1 MSDCAPTNLHLTFC
15 QDKINFHCFYS
26 PFMSFYWQTNKKFYW
41 IFWISSQERLS
52 EPVTFISEHT
62 NITWVG
68 LPLSTLLVEGK
79 SDWWC
84 GYDKIWYLSVEE
96 RRGGP
101 GNNPPDY
108 SELIQEPKTLL
119 GSMFSPLPPWRG
131 RQRISPVKEKVRE
144 TVS

>member
-1 MSDCAPTNLHLTFC
+1 M
-15 QDKINFHCFYS
+15 
-26 PFMSFYWQTNKKFYW
+26 
-41 IFWISSQERLS
+41 LS

-68 LPLSTLLVEGK
+68 LPLSTLLLEGK

-84 GYDKIWYLSVEE
+84 GYDKIRYLSVEE

-108 SELIQEPKTLL
+108 PELIQEPKPLL
-119 GSMFSPLPPWRG
+119 GSMFSPLLREEEG
-131 RQRISPVKEKVRE
+131 KEIAL
-144 TVS
+144 